1 MSLSKRFVLKSK
13 ERTKMPPK
21 KKVEEPSPPVSE
33 NTKKLNTK
41 LKRVKNPPP
50 QVEEVEE
57 VEDEETKDDE
67 ILQKWSVSIEGMK
80 EMDAKSFRFSV
91 LTPGESSTGSV
102 VAEFFTKPKVNSS
115 FIEWLHKPSERKLK
129 VEINDGEGKRIESW
143 EMNATPV
150 AVAVGELETEMTE
163 RLYTTVQM
171 SVKQITV
178 I

>member
-1 MSLSKRFVLKSK
+1 
-13 ERTKMPPK
+13 MPSK

-50 QVEEVEE
+50 QVEEEKV
-57 VEDEETKDDE
+57 EETKDDE

-102 VAEFFTKPKVNSS
+102 VTEFFTKPKVNSS
-115 FIEWLHKPSERKLK
+115 FVEWLRKPSERKLK

>member
-1 MSLSKRFVLKSK
+1 
-13 ERTKMPPK
+13 MPPK

-102 VAEFFTKPKVNSS
+102 VAEFFTKSKVNSS
-115 FIEWLHKPSERKLK
+115 FIEWLRKPSERKLK

-178 I
+178 S

>member
-1 MSLSKRFVLKSK
+1 
-13 ERTKMPPK
+13 MPPK

-41 LKRVKNPPP
+41 LKRVKNPP

-57 VEDEETKDDE
+57 AEETKDNE
-67 ILQKWSVSIEGMK
+67 ILQEWSVSIEGMK

-102 VAEFFTKPKVNSS
+102 VTEFFTKPKVNSS

-150 AVAVGELETEMTE
+150 AIAVGELETEMTE
-163 RLYTTVQM
+163 HLYTTVQM

>member
-41 LKRVKNPPP
+41 LKRVKNPP

-57 VEDEETKDDE
+57 AEETKDNE
-67 ILQKWSVSIEGMK
+67 ILQEWSVSIEGMK
-80 EMDAKSFRFSV
+80 EMDTKSFRFSV

-115 FIEWLHKPSERKLK
+115 FVEWLRKPSERKLK
-129 VEINDGEGKRIESW
+129 VEINNGEGKRIESW

-150 AVAVGELETEMTE
+150 AIAVGELETEMTE
-163 RLYTTVQM
+163 HLYTTVQM

>member
-1 MSLSKRFVLKSK
+1 LSSSKRFVLKSK

-178 I
+178 S